1 MYSIKENAD
10 LLREVQKKKLKVS
23 TQRFLKQKMVG

>member
-23 TQRFLKQKMVG
+23 AQRFLKQKMVG